1 MNPELEPT
9 YTHDPLS
16 EAEIGCAFRVANGL
30 GTDFLEMVY
39 ENALAH
45 ELCKAGLA
53 AEQQVTA
60 TVYYDGQNVGN
71 YIADIVV
78 EGQLV
83 LELKACKN
91 LDDLH
96 LAQCLNYLK
105 ATGLH
110 TYLLINFGTAK
121 PLIRRISR

>member
-16 EAEIGCAFRVANGL
+16 EAVIGCVFKVANGL
-30 GTDFLEMVY
+30 GTGFLEKVY

-45 ELCKAGLA
+45 ELRNAGLA
-53 AEQQVTA
+53 AKQQVTA

-83 LELKACKN
+83 LELKACKG

-110 TYLLINFGTAK
+110 TCLLINFGTTK
-121 PLIRRISR
+121 PQIRRISR